1 MLSHYKTGSSGV
13 DVILTFAELF
23 RSGALAVTEQADPIT
38 RAFIEELL
46 NDGIEAIPQFE
57 HVRQEITPG

>member
-23 RSGALAVTEQADPIT
+23 RSGALAVTEKADPIT

-46 NDGIEAIPQFE
+46 NDGIEAIPLFE

>member
-23 RSGALAVTEQADPIT
+23 RSGALAVTDRADPVT
-38 RAFIEELL
+38 RAFIEELMD
-46 NDGIEAIPQFE
+46 DGIKAIPEFE
-57 HVRQEITPG
+57 NVRQEITPG

>member
-23 RSGALAVTEQADPIT
+23 RSGALAVTDRADPIT
-38 RAFIEELL
+38 RAFIVELMG
-46 NDGIEAIPQFE
+46 DGIQAIPEFE
-57 HVRQEITPG
+57 NVRQEITPG